1 MSKKHE
7 LMSHLLSQYLK
18 ELKQG
23 KDPSFD
29 EYIKDYPYSREELSE
44 LFQIARSAYRPKSK
58 EKVPQPSSKF
68 SLSLR
73 EKLIKIL
80 KEQGLIE

>member
-1 MSKKHE
+1 MI
-7 LMSHLLSQYLK
+7 HLLSQYLK

-23 KDPSFD
+23 KNPSFD
-29 EYIKDYPYSREELSE
+29 EYIKDYPYCRKELRE
-44 LFQIARSAYRPKSK
+44 LFQIALPAYRPKSK
-58 EKVPQPSSKF
+58 EKVPEPSSKF

-80 KEQGLIE
+80 KEQGLRK

>member
-1 MSKKHE
+1 MI
-7 LMSHLLSQYLK
+7 HLLSQYLK

-29 EYIKDYPYSREELSE
+29 KYLKDYPYSKEELRE
-44 LFQIARSAYRPKSK
+44 LLQITRSAYRPSIGR
-58 EKVPQPSSKF
+58 KVPEPSSKF

-73 EKLIKIL
+73 KRLIRIL
-80 KEQGLIE
+80 KEQGLR

>member
-29 EYIKDYPYSREELSE
+29 EYIKDYPYSRKELSE

>member
-1 MSKKHE
+1 MNISNPH
-7 LMSHLLSQYLK
+7 SRK
-18 ELKQG
+18 EL
-23 KDPSFD
+23 
-29 EYIKDYPYSREELSE
+29 RE

-68 SLSLR
+68 SFFLR

-80 KEQGLIE
+80 KEQGIIK